1 MFFVLWPAV
10 LKQPLHLAMSTYD
23 DVSNVSEED
32 DLYIRT
38 IVVTKHDPTDETQL
52 TLKVNDIVIVLEKD
66 ETGWWGGQKEG
77 DTETGWF
84 PGSCVREIEPKSRR
98 ALETGTASPVRQS
111 YAVASPHRTSAAS
124 TQSMTMTHGDERK
137 RLIMEVERLNRQKEA
152 LEEKLREH
160 VASVSELQNSKL
172 RLEKQVKE
180 QEKTLRTERDTKR
193 DLERKNEELQRQVQ
207 ILDQRLNAAIRENT
221 VADMRS
227 QTPQRE
233 TRDVRDVR
241 DTPQRHAEV
250 AFHTPRIEHPRCG
263 ASGASYP
270 SGEEAPPIGTVKQ
283 IRDTFERLTPRAP
296 REQRDIVGQP
306 RVTPRETDLD
316 FGLSPI
322 QRGHKDPRSFFPNL
336 EASPAPKVPTVGVIP
351 PR

>member
-152 LEEKLREH
+152 LEEKLREN

-241 DTPQRHAEV
+241 DVRDTPQRPEV

-263 ASGASYP
+263 ASYP
-270 SGEEAPPIGTVKQ
+270 SEEAPPIGTVKQ

-296 REQRDIVGQP
+296 REQRDMVGQP

-336 EASPAPKVPTVGVIP
+336 EASPAPKVPTVRVIP

>member
-1 MFFVLWPAV
+1 MGMKGNDSSWRL
-10 LKQPLHLAMSTYD
+10 
-23 DVSNVSEED
+23 NV
-32 DLYIRT
+32 
-38 IVVTKHDPTDETQL
+38 
-52 TLKVNDIVIVLEKD
+52 
-66 ETGWWGGQKEG
+66 
-77 DTETGWF
+77 
-84 PGSCVREIEPKSRR
+84 
-98 ALETGTASPVRQS
+98 
-111 YAVASPHRTSAAS
+111 
-124 TQSMTMTHGDERK
+124 
-137 RLIMEVERLNRQKEA
+137 LNRQKEA

-250 AFHTPRIEHPRCG
+250 AFH
-263 ASGASYP
+263 
-270 SGEEAPPIGTVKQ
+270 PP
-283 IRDTFERLTPRAP
+283 A
-296 REQRDIVGQP
+296 
-306 RVTPRETDLD
+306 
-316 FGLSPI
+316 
-322 QRGHKDPRSFFPNL
+322 
-336 EASPAPKVPTVGVIP
+336 
-351 PR
+351 

>member
-241 DTPQRHAEV
+241 DTPQRPEV
-250 AFHTPRIEHPRCG
+250 AFHTPRIEHPRC
-263 ASGASYP
+263 GASYP

-322 QRGHKDPRSFFPNL
+322 QRGHKDPHSFFPNL
-336 EASPAPKVPTVGVIP
+336 EASPAPKVPTVRVIP

>member
-1 MFFVLWPAV
+1 
-10 LKQPLHLAMSTYD
+10 
-23 DVSNVSEED
+23 
-32 DLYIRT
+32 
-38 IVVTKHDPTDETQL
+38 
-52 TLKVNDIVIVLEKD
+52 
-66 ETGWWGGQKEG
+66 
-77 DTETGWF
+77 
-84 PGSCVREIEPKSRR
+84 
-98 ALETGTASPVRQS
+98 
-111 YAVASPHRTSAAS
+111 
-124 TQSMTMTHGDERK
+124 MTHGDERK

-233 TRDVRDVR
+233 TRDVRDARDVRDVR
-241 DTPQRHAEV
+241 DTPQRPEV

-270 SGEEAPPIGTVKQ
+270 GEEAPPIGTVKR

-296 REQRDIVGQP
+296 REQRDMVGQP

-336 EASPAPKVPTVGVIP
+336 EASPAPKVPTVRVIP

>member
-1 MFFVLWPAV
+1 
-10 LKQPLHLAMSTYD
+10 MSTYD

-152 LEEKLREH
+152 LEEKLREN

-241 DTPQRHAEV
+241 DVRDTPQRPEV

-263 ASGASYP
+263 ASYP
-270 SGEEAPPIGTVKQ
+270 SEEAPPIGTVKQ

-296 REQRDIVGQP
+296 REQRDMVGQP

-336 EASPAPKVPTVGVIP
+336 EASPAPKVPTVRVIP